1 MNELALLDAIQALHT
16 PLLDGVM
23 KFFTQIGNLGAIWA
37 VFAGCLLLR
46 RSTRRLGLF
55 MLLALGAEALVCS
68 GILKHAFAR
77 PRPFTLVP
85 GFELLIP
92 RPDGSSFPSA
102 HAASS
107 FTALFFLW
115 FSGHPALR
123 RIAPAAAAIALLIS
137 FSRLYF
143 YVHFPTDIL
152 AGAALGGAI
161 GYAAAKLE
169 RSGALKSPWRDS

>member
-1 MNELALLDAIQALHT
+1 MNELPLLDAIQALHT
-16 PLLDGVM
+16 PLLDSVM
-23 KFFTQIGNLGAIWA
+23 AFLTQIGNFGAVWA
-37 VFAGCLLLR
+37 LFACCLFLR

-55 MLLALGAEALVCS
+55 MFLALAAEALVCS

-92 RPDGSSFPSA
+92 QPGGSSFPSA

-115 FSGHPALR
+115 FSGHPTLR
-123 RIAPAAAAIALLIS
+123 RIAPGAAVLALLIS

-152 AGAALGGAI
+152 AGAVLGGAI
-161 GYAAAKLE
+161 GYAAAKLG
-169 RSGALKSPWRDS
+169 RSGVSKNF